1 MHKQKK
7 SELKDMPVHIS
18 LKLQSYVKQKEQES
32 VSLYCKHAAFIRCS
46 RKKHN
51 QFGDSIII

>member
-46 RKKHN
+46 R
-51 QFGDSIII
+51 